1 MLLAAHVLAPGDKTF
16 LVQEVS
22 VCLKGRLAG
31 VVQMVFHKE
40 GCRGVGGAKRV
51 GGLSDL
57 WMEGDT
63 QLRAHVLESED

>member
-1 MLLAAHVLAPGDKTF
+1 MRCERVF
-16 LVQEVS
+16 
-22 VCLKGRLAG
+22 KGQVAII
-31 VVQMVFHKE
+31 QMVFHKE

-57 WMEGDT
+57 WMEEDT